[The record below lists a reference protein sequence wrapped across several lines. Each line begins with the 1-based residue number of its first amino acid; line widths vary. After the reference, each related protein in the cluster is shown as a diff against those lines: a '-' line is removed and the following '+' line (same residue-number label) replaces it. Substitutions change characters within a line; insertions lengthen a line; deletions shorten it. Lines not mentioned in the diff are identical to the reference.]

1 MDIKGKAILLGG
13 VSAAERGGEP
23 YVYRRR
29 RAAALRPPGLY
40 PRGDGDAGRA
50 GPKRAAA
57 TRTRFGARVPS
68 AAATRWEPGRLC
80 NRGSG
85 RPLQGSTGAC
95 SPPLRPPLGQAASPR
110 HPPPSPPRT
119 FSWARLRRFWT
130 FLAKMPVFMSAMA
143 GGGGSGVGEGG

>member
-50 GPKRAAA
+50 EAGSRYPDPVRCPGSERRCDALGTGP
-57 TRTRFGARVPS
+57 V
-68 AAATRWEPGRLC
+68 
-80 NRGSG
+80 
-85 RPLQGSTGAC
+85 
-95 SPPLRPPLGQAASPR
+95 
-110 HPPPSPPRT
+110 
-119 FSWARLRRFWT
+119 
-130 FLAKMPVFMSAMA
+130 M
-143 GGGGSGVGEGG
+143 